1 MIPLAFCNGRA
12 RIVNIYGGR
21 GLIRKLYSLGLLPGE
36 IVRVVN
42 NMGGPILVEVR
53 GSRVAI
59 GRGMA
64 MKIYVEPV

>member
-12 RIVNIYGGR
+12 RIVNICGGS
-21 GLIRKLYSLGLLPGE
+21 GFLRKLYSMGLLPGE
-36 IVRVVN
+36 IITVIN

-53 GSRVAI
+53 GARVAI